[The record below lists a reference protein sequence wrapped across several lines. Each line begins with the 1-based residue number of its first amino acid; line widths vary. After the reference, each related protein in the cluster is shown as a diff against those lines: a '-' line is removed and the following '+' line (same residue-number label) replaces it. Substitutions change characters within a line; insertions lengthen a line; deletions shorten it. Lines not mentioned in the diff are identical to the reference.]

1 MPWLADK
8 MKKWAAQIDRH
19 APGKGDEVVAGY
31 DKIPDRPEEY
41 AVWSKGA
48 MEKLEA
54 VLPDRTAREEI
65 MQARA
70 CVFTE
75 EFGTGPIDSMSK
87 LFAKTGSV
95 DRVLEAMGADKGKFG
110 HPCREGNVIY
120 EIRSPRDPEAYA
132 KATTPYEKQMA
143 ACFCPLM
150 RATKNVISKEY
161 CHCSAGWYKG
171 IYEGI
176 FGAPVRVEVLQ
187 AVISG
192 DGQCK
197 FAIHL
202 PDNIK

>member
-1 MPWLADK
+1 MPWLSDK

-19 APGKGDEVVAGY
+19 APGKGDSVIAGC
-31 DKIPDRPEEY
+31 DKIPDRPDEY
-41 AVWSKGA
+41 AVWSEQA
-48 MEKLEA
+48 MKRLETA
-54 VLPDRTAREEI
+54 VPDQTAREEI
-65 MQARA
+65 MQGRA

-75 EFGTGPIDSMSK
+75 EFGTGPIDALTK
-87 LFAKTGSV
+87 LYAETQSV

-110 HPCREGNVIY
+110 HPYREGNVIY
-120 EIRSPRDPEAYA
+120 EIRSPRDPAAFA

-150 RATKNVISKEY
+150 RATKNVVSKEY

-176 FGAPVRVEVLQ
+176 FGTKVRVEVLE

-192 DGQCK
+192 DEHCK

-202 PDNIK
+202 PGDFK

>member
-1 MPWLADK
+1 MAWLADK

-19 APGKGDEVVAGY
+19 APGQGDSVISGY
-31 DKIPDRPEEY
+31 DRIPDKQEEY
-41 AVWSKGA
+41 AVWSEAA
-48 MEKLEA
+48 MERLET
-54 VLPDRTAREEI
+54 VVPDQPAREEI

-75 EFGTGPIDSMSK
+75 EFGTEPIDALAK
-87 LFAKTGSV
+87 LYAETKSV
-95 DRVLEAMGADKGKFG
+95 DRVLEAMCTDQAKFS
-110 HPCREGNVIY
+110 HPYREGNVIY
-120 EIRSPRDPEAYA
+120 EIRDPRDPEAFA

-150 RATKNVISKEY
+150 RATKNVVSKEY

-176 FGAPVRVEVLQ
+176 FKTTVRVEVLE
-187 AVISG
+187 AIISG
-192 DGQCK
+192 DKNCK

-202 PDNIK
+202 PENIK

>member
-1 MPWLADK
+1 

-19 APGKGDEVVAGY
+19 APGKGASVIAGY
-31 DKIPDRPEEY
+31 DQVPDCPEDY
-41 AVWSKGA
+41 AVWSEQA
-48 MEKLEA
+48 MKRLETA
-54 VLPDRTAREEI
+54 VPEQPAREEI
-65 MQARA
+65 MQGRA

-75 EFGTGPIDSMSK
+75 EFGTGPIDALAK
-87 LFAKTGSV
+87 LYAETKSV
-95 DRVLEAMGADKGKFG
+95 DRVLEAMGAERAKFG
-110 HPCREGNVIY
+110 HPYREGSVIY
-120 EIRSPRDPEAYA
+120 EIRDPRDPEAFA

-150 RATKNVISKEY
+150 RATKNRIPKEY

-176 FGAPVRVEVLQ
+176 FKTKVRVETLE

-192 DGQCK
+192 DEHCK

-202 PDNIK
+202 PGDLK